1 MEFDTVLA
9 LRKSVR
15 SYTDAPVSEKEIE
28 ALIHAAKE
36 SSVGHHNDKG
46 YALVVVR
53 DPEVLKRISTEGGEK
68 VGKPHMI
75 YEAPLLIL
83 ICRTKDV
90 MENLEGFDAGI
101 IAEHIHLKASD
112 LGLSS
117 IILFGFIRLLGK
129 DADYLKMLHLPEG
142 VSPIL
147 AVAVG
152 HSPLDGKKRKE
163 DRHFE
168 VIER

>member
-1 MEFDTVLA
+1 MET
-9 LRKSVR
+9 
-15 SYTDAPVSEKEIE
+15 
-28 ALIHAAKE
+28 
-36 SSVGHHNDKG
+36 
-46 YALVVVR
+46 
-53 DPEVLKRISTEGGEK
+53 
-68 VGKPHMI
+68 
-75 YEAPLLIL
+75 
-83 ICRTKDV
+83 
-90 MENLEGFDAGI
+90 LEGFDAGI

-163 DRHFE
+163 DRHFA